1 MQSSLAFLKR
11 PKRRL
16 LKLDVTKQ
24 AEVIVCSSGEEQ
36 DLKELAILGRKVNG
50 VCACGPFAGKC
61 GDGCGDQCIP
71 VTLWVGICV

>member
-1 MQSSLAFLKR
+1 MERGSSAKLAFL
-11 PKRRL
+11 L
-16 LKLDVTKQ
+16 FLFL
-24 AEVIVCSSGEEQ
+24 AASLIACSSGEKQ
-36 DLKELAILGRKVNG
+36 DLKEMAILGRKVNG

>member
-1 MQSSLAFLKR
+1 MERSSSAKLAFVLF
-11 PKRRL
+11 L
-16 LKLDVTKQ
+16 FLAASLI
-24 AEVIVCSSGEEQ
+24 ACSSGEEQ

>member
-1 MQSSLAFLKR
+1 MIA
-11 PKRRL
+11 
-16 LKLDVTKQ
+16 
-24 AEVIVCSSGEEQ
+24 CSSGEEQ
-36 DLKELAILGRKVNG
+36 DLKEMAILGRKVNG